1 MKIKLLMILF
11 LFYGGLGTLFAQ
23 RVITG
28 AVTDK
33 VDGTPIPSLISPKD
47 LNVAEKT
54 AKTILQ
60 QQKVIKGTI
69 TDEQGKSLPG
79 VNVLIKG
86 TNQGTV
92 TDVNGKYT
100 LSVASNATLVFS
112 FMGYRKQ
119 DVSVAGKSII
129 NVTMI
134 EEAIRLK
141 EVVAIGYGTVKKS
154 DLTGSVGSVKIEA
167 INSQTVQNPLMALT
181 GVTSGVQVLQESGQP
196 GSSFGV
202 NIRGANSIMGGN
214 NPLYVIDGFPITGNL
229 VNLNPNNIESMTIL
243 KDASATAIYGSR
255 GANGVILI
263 TTKQGAVGKTLI
275 EYDSYFGVQN
285 VTKNI
290 DMLNAKEFAT
300 LANVRAADDGGA
312 PYFSESEI
320 ASFGK
325 GTNWQDAI
333 FRLASIQNNTL
344 RISGGN
350 IKTRFNFSANYFNQE
365 GIIINSSFK
374 RYQLKM
380 DIEHHINA
388 NWKFSIHNILS
399 RNISNNLLSD
409 NTTRGSGVLSGALD
423 SPPTLPVYDKNG
435 NYSNVRAYP
444 FSPDVLQ
451 NPVLLAKEIKDQITK
466 NSDLSNLSIEGKFL
480 NNFTFRSS
488 LGIQY
493 YSTRTDYYSS
503 TLNNIT
509 YNGNARISYGDFTNI
524 LNENTLTY
532 FKKFGENQAL
542 TILGGLTE
550 QKTTS
555 QNVTAATNGFLN
567 NIVED
572 YNLASGS
579 AIQTPSSDYSSY
591 SILSYLGRINYAY
604 KDKYLFTASIRAD
617 GSSRFGVNNKWGYFP
632 SAAVAWRVSQED
644 FWANLKKVV
653 NELKIRVSWGITGN
667 TAVSPYQSLSTLTF
681 TTAVFDKN
689 TYLGLAPGST
699 RPNPDLKWESTEQ
712 LDAGLDIGLLG
723 NQLTFTLDYYYKKTY
738 NLLAIV
744 PLSTSSGY
752 SSTLRNI
759 GAVQNKG
766 LEMSANFKLVQGLFK
781 WSIGANISFNRNKV
795 LKLSQGADI
804 HTGFLHI
811 PLNVPVSLIRV
822 GSPMGVFYGYKE
834 DGLTKDGNIKYVDTN
849 GDGVINS
856 LDKVVIGDPN
866 PKFIFGINSFLSYKN
881 FGLTLIITGVQGNDI
896 FNFNKSNVA
905 DGFSFGINQISDV
918 LGNYWTKE
926 NPNPNAKY
934 PRISQ
939 YTRYEASDR
948 YIEDGSYI
956 KIQYVEL
963 SYTFKRFS
971 SPFNN
976 SQIYIGSQNLLTLTK
991 YSWYSPEVNTMGAGA
1006 SKGIDQSGY
1015 PMARTFMM
1023 GVRFKF

>member
-33 VDGTPIPSLISPKD
+33 VDGKPIPSPNSPKD
-47 LNVAEKT
+47 LYVAEKT

-69 TDEQGKSLPG
+69 TDEQGNSLPG
-79 VNVLIKG
+79 VNILIKG

-100 LSVASNATLVFS
+100 LSVASNTTLVFS
-112 FMGYRKQ
+112 FVGYRKQ
-119 DVSVAGKSII
+119 EVSVAGKSII

-134 EEAIRLK
+134 EEAIGLK

-154 DLTGSVGSVKIEA
+154 DLTGSLSSVKIEA
-167 INSQTVQNPLMALT
+167 INSQTVQNPLEALT
-181 GVTSGVQVLQESGQP
+181 GASAGVQVFQESGQP
-196 GSSFGV
+196 GGSFGV
-202 NIRGANSIMGGN
+202 RIRGANSIIGGN
-214 NPLYVIDGFPITGNL
+214 NPLYVIDGFPITGQL
-229 VNLNPNNIESMTIL
+229 DNLNPNDIKSINIL

-275 EYDSYFGVQN
+275 EYDSYYGVQN
-285 VTKNI
+285 VTKEI

-300 LANVRAADDGGA
+300 LANVRAANDGVA
-312 PYFSESEI
+312 PFFSASEI

-333 FRLASIQNNTL
+333 FRPASIQNHSL
-344 RISGGN
+344 MISGGN
-350 IKTRFNFSANYFNQE
+350 IKTRFNISANYFNQE

-380 DIEHHINA
+380 DMEHHINA

-399 RNISNNLLSD
+399 RTTSNNLYSD
-409 NTTRGSGVLSGALD
+409 NTTRGSGVLSAALD
-423 SPPTLPVYDKNG
+423 SPPTQPVYDANG

-488 LGIQY
+488 LGVQY

-503 TLNNIT
+503 TLDNIT
-509 YNGNARISYGDFTNI
+509 YNGNARISYGDFTNL

-532 FKKFGENQAL
+532 FKKFGENHVL

-550 QKTTS
+550 QQTTS

-567 NIVED
+567 NITED

-591 SILSYLGRINYAY
+591 SMLSYLGRINYAY

-644 FWANLKKVV
+644 FWANFKKAV
-653 NELKIRVSWGITGN
+653 NELKIRVSWGNTGN

-689 TYLGLAPGST
+689 TYLGLAPGSIK
-699 RPNPDLKWESTEQ
+699 PNPDLKWESTEQ
-712 LDAGLDIGLLG
+712 LDAGLDMGLLD

-744 PLSTSSGY
+744 PLTTSSGY
-752 SSTLRNI
+752 SSTIRNI

-766 LEMSANFKLVQGLFK
+766 LEMSANFKLVQGLFR

-804 HTGFLHI
+804 LTGLLHI

-822 GSPMGVFYGYKE
+822 GYPMGVFYGYKE
-834 DGLTKDGNIKYVDTN
+834 DGLTKDGNIKYLDTN

-856 LDKVVIGDPN
+856 LDRVVIGDPN
-866 PKFIFGINSFLSYKN
+866 PKFVFGINSFLSYKN
-881 FGLTLIITGVQGNDI
+881 FGLTLVITGVQGNDI

-905 DGFSFGINQISDV
+905 DGFSFGINQIRDV

-926 NPNPNAKY
+926 NPDPNAKY

-939 YTRYEASDR
+939 YTRYEVSDR

-956 KIQYVEL
+956 KIQNVEL

-971 SPFNN
+971 SPLNN

-991 YSWYSPEVNTMGAGA
+991 YSWYSPEVNTMGADA
-1006 SKGIDQSGY
+1006 SKGIDQNGY
-1015 PMARTFMM
+1015 PMARTFML
-1023 GVRFKF
+1023 GVRLKF